1 MVHHRFLAALGVL
14 AAAGS
19 FAHAE
24 ESSPFHNAISFS
36 VGLASGSDGAGRDF
50 RGGFDGRGRF
60 GRGSTGGVLGGT
72 LLRDLSDR
80 VAFEASGAYLDRGAS
95 HGVSAMGQLLVTL
108 IDGGKAVPYLS
119 AGGGV
124 YHQESRDRFV
134 TPADIRPTG
143 GRHEPGGAGPRSAE
157 PRTTPASSFERVRS
171 TDPALSLGGGVRLDL
186 GPRFYARPDARLM
199 MVMGDGRNQTF
210 GLFTFNVGWKF

>member
-1 MVHHRFLAALGVL
+1 MIHHRFLAALGVL
-14 AAAGS
+14 AAFGS
-19 FAHAE
+19 FVHAE
-24 ESSPFHNAISFS
+24 EASPFHNAISFS
-36 VGLASGSDGAGRDF
+36 VGLASGSDGGGRDF
-50 RGGFDGRGRF
+50 RGGFE
-60 GRGSTGGVLGGT
+60 GRGSFGRSSTGGALGGT

-80 VAFEASGAYLDRGAS
+80 VVFEASGAYLDRGAS
-95 HGVSAMGQLLVTL
+95 HAVSAMGQLLVTL

-124 YHQESRDRFV
+124 YHQESQDRFV
-134 TPADIRPTG
+134 TPADIRTARDP
-143 GRHEPGGAGPRSAE
+143 RGPRGQGRDAE
-157 PRTTPASSFERVRS
+157 PRTMAEPSFERVRS

-210 GLFTFNVGWKF
+210 GLFTMNVGWRF